1 MKNRNRW
8 ITPGFGLLLAVVMA
22 AVDYHR
28 SGSAQEALVAF
39 AIVAGYSL
47 FVLVLQSR
55 SETASLLAGLPVDER
70 WISIN
75 DRALARAA
83 QVMAVFL
90 SVLFVGVELTGGDA
104 MPYAWSALVL
114 VVAFLTATLWYRWRS

>member
-8 ITPGFGLLLAVVMA
+8 ITPVFGVVLALAIA
-22 AVDYHR
+22 AVEYHR
-28 SGSAQEALVAF
+28 TGSAAEGALAF
-39 AIVAGYSL
+39 AIVAGYAV

-70 WISIN
+70 WMSIN
-75 DRALARAA
+75 HRALAAAA

-90 SVLFVGVELTGGDA
+90 SAAFIGTEFAGGDA

-114 VVAFLTATLWYRWRS
+114 VVAYLTATLWYRWRS

>member
-1 MKNRNRW
+1 MKNRSKW
-8 ITPGFGLLLAVVMA
+8 VTPAFGLAMATLIA

-28 SGSAQEALVAF
+28 GGSAAEALVSF
-39 AIVAGYSL
+39 GIVAGYSL
-47 FVLVLQSR
+47 FLLVLQSR

-75 DRALARAA
+75 DRALARSA

-90 SVLFVGVELTGGDA
+90 SAAFITLEFTGGDA

-114 VVAFLTATLWYRWRS
+114 VVAFLTATVWYRWRS